1 MEYTMKKL
9 LLLFCFFSSV
19 SFATEL
25 QFGFKSPAFNGVGYS
40 SHVLTIENLEQT
52 RKQKIFDDRKALA
65 AQAAADAKNTNLQK
79 FLNNLESRIYAT
91 ISQNIASE
99 LFTSGGAT
107 SGEFDLG
114 GNHLQW
120 VSDGSNITLTIT
132 DPGGSV
138 TEVVVPYGSLA
149 W

>member
-1 MEYTMKKL
+1 MLIALSIL
-9 LLLFCFFSSV
+9 LSSNV
-19 SFATEL
+19 LAAEI
-25 QFGFKSPAFNGVGYS
+25 QFGFKSPAFSGNGYS
-40 SHVLTIENLEQT
+40 SHVLTIENLEST
-52 RKQKIFDDRKALA
+52 RRQKIIDDRKTEA
-65 AQAAADAKNTNLQK
+65 AKIASDAKNTNLAK

-91 ISQNIASE
+91 ISQNIAAE
-99 LFTSGGAT
+99 LFKSGGAT
-107 SGEFDLG
+107 QGEFDLG

-120 VSDGSNITLTIT
+120 VSDGTNITLTIT

>member
-1 MEYTMKKL
+1 MNKCTPIL
-9 LLLFCFFSSV
+9 LSILLSSNV
-19 SFATEL
+19 LAAEI
-25 QFGFKSPAFNGVGYS
+25 QFGFKSPAFSGAGYS

-52 RKQKIFDDRKALA
+52 RKQKIIDDRKTEA
-65 AQAAADAKNTNLQK
+65 AKIASDAKNTNLAK

-91 ISQNIASE
+91 ISQNIAAE
-99 LFTSGGAT
+99 LFKSGGAT
-107 SGEFDLG
+107 QGEFDLG

-120 VSDGSNITLTIT
+120 ISDGTNITLTIT

>member
-1 MEYTMKKL
+1 MRVLCAVIMSI
-9 LLLFCFFSSV
+9 FSWHV
-19 SFATEL
+19 SHASEI
-25 QFGFKSPAFNGVGYS
+25 QFGFKSPAFSGSGYS
-40 SHVLTIENLEQT
+40 SHVLTIENLEAT
-52 RKQKIFDDRKALA
+52 RKKQIMDDKRSEAAKAA
-65 AQAAADAKNTNLQK
+65 SDAKNTNLAK

-91 ISQNIASE
+91 ISQNIAAE
-99 LFTSGGAT
+99 LFKDGGA
-107 SGEFDLG
+107 SAGEFDLG

>member
-1 MEYTMKKL
+1 MKKL
-9 LLLFCFFSSV
+9 ALLFCLVSSV
-19 SFATEL
+19 SFASEV
-25 QFGFKSPAFNGVGYS
+25 QFGFKSPAFSGNGYS
-40 SHVLTIENLEQT
+40 SHTLTIENLEQT
-52 RKQKIFDDRKALA
+52 RKQKLFDDRKAEIAKA
-65 AQAAADAKNTNLQK
+65 ASDAKNTNLAK

-91 ISQNIASE
+91 ISQNIAAE
-99 LFTSGGAT
+99 LFKSGGAT
-107 SGEFDLG
+107 QGEFDLG

-120 VSDGSNITLTIT
+120 ISDGTNITLTIT

>member
-1 MEYTMKKL
+1 MKKL
-9 LLLFCFFSSV
+9 AFAFCLISSV

-40 SHVLTIENLEQT
+40 SHVLTIENLEAT
-52 RKQKIFDDRKALA
+52 RRQKILDDKKAAA
-65 AQAAADAKNTNLQK
+65 AQAASDAKNTNLAK

-99 LFTSGGAT
+99 LFKSGGAT
-107 SGEFDLG
+107 TGAFDIQ
-114 GNHLQW
+114 GNHLAW

>member
-1 MEYTMKKL
+1 MKKL
-9 LLLFCFFSSV
+9 ALLFCLISSV
-19 SFATEL
+19 SFAGEV
-25 QFGFKSPAFNGVGYS
+25 QFVFKSPSFNGVGYS
-40 SHVLTIENLEQT
+40 SHVLTIENLEAT
-52 RKQKIFDDRKALA
+52 RKQKIVDDQK
-65 AQAAADAKNTNLQK
+65 AAAAAAASAANSTNLAK

-99 LFTSGGAT
+99 LFKSGGAT
-107 SGEFDLG
+107 SGAFDIQ

-120 VSDGSNITLTIT
+120 ISDGSSVTLTIT

-138 TEVVVPYGSLA
+138 TQVVVPYGSLA

>member
-1 MEYTMKKL
+1 MKKIA
-9 LLLFCFFSSV
+9 LLFCLISSV

-52 RKQKIFDDRKALA
+52 RKQKLFDDRKALA

-91 ISQNIASE
+91 ISQNIAAE
-99 LFTSGGAT
+99 LFKAGGAT

-138 TEVVVPYGSLA
+138 TEVIVPYGSLA

>member
-1 MEYTMKKL
+1 MRIL
-9 LLLFCFFSSV
+9 AFIFCLISSA
-19 SFATEL
+19 SFAAEV
-25 QFGFKSPAFNGVGYS
+25 QFNFKSPSFSGNGYS
-40 SHVLTIENLEQT
+40 SHVLTIENLEAT
-52 RKQKIFDDRKALA
+52 RKKQILDDRKSDA
-65 AQAAADAKNTNLQK
+65 AKIASDAKNTNLAK

-91 ISQNIASE
+91 ISQNIAAE
-99 LFTSGGAT
+99 LFKSGGAT
-107 SGEFDLG
+107 TGEFDLG

>member
-1 MEYTMKKL
+1 MRYLILCLALSTMTVQAAPIND
-9 LLLFCFFSSV
+9 F
-19 SFATEL
+19 T
-25 QFGFKSPAFNGVGYS
+25 FKSPAFNGIGYS
-40 SHVLTIENLEQT
+40 SHVLTIENQEAT
-52 RKQKIFDDRKALA
+52 RRKALQDSL
-65 AQAAADAKNTNLQK
+65 QAALDKEAADKKNTNLAK

-91 ISQNIASE
+91 ISQNIAAE
-99 LFTSGGAT
+99 LFKAGGAT
-107 SGEFDLG
+107 QGEFDLG

-120 VSDGSNITLTIT
+120 ISDGTNITLSIT

>member
-1 MEYTMKKL
+1 MRKL
-9 LLLFCFFSSV
+9 ILSLCLFSSV
-19 SFATEL
+19 SYASEI
-25 QFGFKSPAFNGVGYS
+25 QFGFKSPAFSGIGYS
-40 SHVLTIENLEQT
+40 SHVLTIENLEAT
-52 RKQKIFDDRKALA
+52 RKQKIYDDRKTEA
-65 AQAAADAKNTNLQK
+65 AKVASDAKNTNLSK

-91 ISQNIASE
+91 ISQNIAAE
-99 LFTSGGAT
+99 LFKSGGAT
-107 SGEFDLG
+107 TGEFDLG

-120 VSDGSNITLTIT
+120 VSDGTNITLTIT

>member
-1 MEYTMKKL
+1 MKKIA
-9 LLLFCFFSSV
+9 LLFLLIPSV
-19 SFATEL
+19 SFAAEV
-25 QFGFKSPAFNGVGYS
+25 QFGFKSPSFNGVGYS
-40 SHVLTIENLEQT
+40 SHVLTIENLEAT
-52 RKQKIFDDRKALA
+52 RKQKIVDDQK
-65 AQAAADAKNTNLQK
+65 AAAAAAASAANSTNLAK

-99 LFTSGGAT
+99 LFKSGGAT
-107 SGEFDLG
+107 SGAFDIQ

-120 VSDGSNITLTIT
+120 ISDGSSVTLTIT

-138 TEVVVPYGSLA
+138 TQVVVPYGSLA